1 MQPTRQQMAEAE
13 QRQQAATKHELVA
26 ETRSRTTTAMDI
38 LERQALEARTA
49 AADEGKVW
57 WRYRLAIPRR
67 EVPPWLLY
75 RGGSPA
81 KQSQRADRGLAWM
94 GERLQIQLPWPPNTL
109 LGLKDEAGSDV
120 HFELLG
126 WRDKGYDVRV
136 MKLDGSV
143 LLDTAPAPKP
153 GPIAPLLPNIKASS
167 PSIDLPIFEPMLDAS
182 AGSEYARKVVGD
194 FMKWRATQFVEN
206 HPSVQ

>member
-1 MQPTRQQMAEAE
+1 MAEAE

-94 GERLQIQLPWPPNTL
+94 GEWLQIQLPWPPNTL
-109 LGLKDEAGSDV
+109 LGLKDEAGADV

-126 WRDKGYDVRV
+126 WREKGYDVRV

-143 LLDTAPAPKP
+143 LLDTQPAAKL
-153 GPIAPLLPNIKASS
+153 GPIAPLLPKFQPRQNAGDGE
-167 PSIDLPIFEPMLDAS
+167 PCFEPTLDAS
-182 AGSEYARKVVGD
+182 AGAEYARRVVGD
-194 FMKWRATQFVEN
+194 FIAWRESQPATQ
-206 HPSVQ
+206 